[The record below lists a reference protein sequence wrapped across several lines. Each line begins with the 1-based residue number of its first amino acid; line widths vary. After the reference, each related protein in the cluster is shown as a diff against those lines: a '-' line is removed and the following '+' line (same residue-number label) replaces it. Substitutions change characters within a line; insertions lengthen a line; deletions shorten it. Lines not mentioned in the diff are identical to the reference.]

1 MATTT
6 NFGWETPDDTD
17 LVKDG
22 AAAMRT
28 LGNSIDTSFVDLKGG
43 TTGQVL
49 AKASAS
55 DLDYTWTTPQV
66 GDITAVTATTP
77 LTGGGTTGDV
87 TIGIQSASTTQVGA
101 VQLTDSTSSTSTTT
115 AATPNAVK
123 TSYDL
128 ASTAN
133 SAASTAQTT
142 ANAAIPKSTVTT
154 SGDIIYATGSSAV
167 TRLGVG
173 STGQVLTVAGGVPS
187 WATPSASGSGLTYIT
202 GASFTSVTAANVN
215 NCFTSTY
222 QAYLIVLTIDNY
234 SIDQPLYMRFR
245 ASGSDNSTSNYVRNT
260 AEMNSTGIANS
271 FLDNT
276 TEIRLGAVDS
286 AWSNARF
293 GAVMTIQ
300 NPQLAKATLAHL
312 SVVNTGYA
320 SEPTHNFGNGVFKSS
335 TQFDGFSIVTL
346 RTDTMT
352 GNYKVYGYA
361 NS

>member
-43 TTGQVL
+43 TTGQMLV
-49 AKASAS
+49 KASNT
-55 DLDYTWTTPQV
+55 DLDYTWQTPEL
-66 GDITAVTATTP
+66 GDITAVTAGTGIS
-77 LTGGGTTGDV
+77 GGGTSGAV
-87 TIGIQSASTTQVGA
+87 TITNSMATTITSAG
-101 VQLTDSTSSTSTTT
+101 
-115 AATPNAVK
+115 
-123 TSYDL
+123 DL
-128 ASTAN
+128 
-133 SAASTAQTT
+133 
-142 ANAAIPKSTVTT
+142 
-154 SGDIIYATGSSAV
+154 IYGTGSGTFS
-167 TRLGVG
+167 RLGVG
-173 STGQVLTVAGGVPS
+173 SAGQVLKVNSG
-187 WATPSASGSGLTYIT
+187 ATAPEWGTIAGSGLTYIT

-222 QAYLIVLTIDNY
+222 QAYMIVLTIDNY

-245 ASGSDNSTSNYVRNT
+245 ASGSDNSTANYVRNT
-260 AEMNSTGIANS
+260 AEMNSTGIANA

-320 SEPTHNFGNGVFKSS
+320 SEPTHTFGNGVFKSS

-346 RTDTMT
+346 RVDTMT
-352 GNYKVYGYA
+352 GNYKVYGLA